1 MIKSQCEDSKLHLFS
16 AWMKRFPPLFL
27 IFFSGPFAVSFDR
40 ICFICIFK
48 KNINTTVL
56 ITSKSGNN
64 LIPLKQFTLYIIM
77 HVLNFKFYILIISVL
92 AFYLIFNYFFSFA
105 VFCIWLFLSSL
116 LRVIYERVFVF
127 KICPLLTDTFLI

>member
-1 MIKSQCEDSKLHLFS
+1 MVNC
-16 AWMKRFPPLFL
+16 
-27 IFFSGPFAVSFDR
+27 
-40 ICFICIFK
+40 ICFLHEWNGSPLSSKFFFGSICCLIWQNLFHLYLKK
-48 KNINTTVL
+48 KNINKTVL

-77 HVLNFKFYILIISVL
+77 HVLNFKSYILIISVL
-92 AFYLIFNYFFSFA
+92 AFYLIFNYFFSFV